1 MFKKIIKS
9 LLNISFIKN
18 LYLKIFWKQSGKT
31 FCLIYNLISRLFYN
45 FKTQITFNNGYYV
58 VKENNN
64 IHWRFKYPSRG
75 FYYLNGIKNR
85 GKLLHQQYL
94 IQSINFFE
102 NDIII
107 DVGANIGDFYLN
119 FNKKINYFAI
129 EASPIVYSILEKNIN
144 NQNLINKAVFDT
156 DDKTIPFYLDDE
168 NADSSA
174 IKISNYTSKINIKT
188 ITLDTLLKKI
198 DNPVK
203 LIKLE
208 AEGAEIEI
216 LKGLNQNLHKVAYI
230 TIDCGFERGIEK
242 QSTLKECL
250 NYLLKKNFEIIDFST
265 KRIVILLKNNKLI
278 I

>member
-1 MFKKIIKS
+1 MI
-9 LLNISFIKN
+9 
-18 LYLKIFWKQSGKT
+18 
-31 FCLIYNLISRLFYN
+31 
-45 FKTQITFNNGYYV
+45 
-58 VKENNN
+58 
-64 IHWRFKYPSRG
+64 
-75 FYYLNGIKNR
+75 
-85 GKLLHQQYL
+85 QQEL
-94 IQSINFFE
+94 QE
-102 NDIII
+102 
-107 DVGANIGDFYLN
+107 
-119 FNKKINYFAI
+119 
-129 EASPIVYSILEKNIN
+129 IN

-278 I
+278 NW